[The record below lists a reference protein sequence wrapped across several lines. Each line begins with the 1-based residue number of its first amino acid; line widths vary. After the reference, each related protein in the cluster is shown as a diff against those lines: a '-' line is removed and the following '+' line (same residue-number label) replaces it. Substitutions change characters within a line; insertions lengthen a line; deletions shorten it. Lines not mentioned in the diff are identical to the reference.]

1 MKKVFA
7 GILSSLV
14 IAAVCVIMAACSDVN
29 IVGTWK
35 FSKMSGE
42 MNGLAVEYKVGDELS
57 PGVKLTEDF
66 FVLTIKE
73 DNTFEMK
80 MSAAA
85 SNSANGTWEEKD
97 GKYYLTV
104 EGNSVEITLSGNVLS
119 LNQEGM
125 RIELKK

>member
-1 MKKVFA
+1 
-7 GILSSLV
+7 
-14 IAAVCVIMAACSDVN
+14 
-29 IVGTWK
+29 
-35 FSKMSGE
+35 
-42 MNGLAVEYKVGDELS
+42 
-57 PGVKLTEDF
+57 
-66 FVLTIKE
+66 
-73 DNTFEMK
+73 MK

-125 RIELKK
+125 HIELKK

>member
-1 MKKVFA
+1 MLFR
-7 GILSSLV
+7 S
-14 IAAVCVIMAACSDVN
+14 
-29 IVGTWK
+29 
-35 FSKMSGE
+35 
-42 MNGLAVEYKVGDELS
+42 
-57 PGVKLTEDF
+57 VKLTEDF

-125 RIELKK
+125 RIELKN

>member
-42 MNGLAVEYKVGDELS
+42 MNGLVGE
-57 PGVKLTEDF
+57 
-66 FVLTIKE
+66 
-73 DNTFEMK
+73 
-80 MSAAA
+80 
-85 SNSANGTWEEKD
+85 
-97 GKYYLTV
+97 
-104 EGNSVEITLSGNVLS
+104 VLS
-119 LNQEGM
+119 LYHIFQPPGPD
-125 RIELKK
+125 